1 MPPGTPGHRRKFGEG
16 DKRRIVEKVVQ
27 PGASLSEV
35 ARRCGYRGVSLSGD
49 SYDIPRFLTE
59 TVPSLT

>member
-1 MPPGTPGHRRKFGEG
+1 MTTSSRSCRRARRGHRRKFGEG

-35 ARRCGYRGVSLSGD
+35 ARRCGYRRVSLSGD
-49 SYDIPRFLTE
+49 PRTYLDF
-59 TVPSLT
+59 